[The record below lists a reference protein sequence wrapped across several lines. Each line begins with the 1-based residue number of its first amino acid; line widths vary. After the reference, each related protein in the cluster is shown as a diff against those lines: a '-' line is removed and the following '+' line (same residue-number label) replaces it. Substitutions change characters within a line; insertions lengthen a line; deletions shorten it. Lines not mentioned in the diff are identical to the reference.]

1 MTDAPKHLWHVI
13 DRRGKIANCPD
24 AHVKPCADVADAY
37 RQYTLTADADQAE
50 RDAYARGV
58 ADARKVKPLEWKL
71 DRAEC
76 EIGRYEIRDYDSG
89 DLSNHLFLVT
99 HNRVTLLSLD
109 NTLMGHRVTAQADY
123 ERRILS
129 ALTDPMQTPADT
141 GQEYDNG

>member
-1 MTDAPKHLWHVI
+1 MTDAPKHIWAWEYKGNSPWGPI
-13 DRRGKIANCPD
+13 RPD
-24 AHVKPCADVADAY
+24 LSVVTNGA
-37 RQYTLTADADQAE
+37 QYTRTDIADQAE
-50 RDAYARGV
+50 RDAYARGL

>member
-58 ADARKVKPLEWKL
+58 ADARKVKPLDMPERRNGYWGHK
-71 DRAEC
+71 DGYQVAHTHKDTFRVRFHGRVICKNIKGFSRAV
-76 EIGRYEIRDYDSG
+76 DWA
-89 DLSNHLFLVT
+89 NT
-99 HNRVTLLSLD
+99 HN
-109 NTLMGHRVTAQADY
+109 
-123 ERRILS
+123 ERRIVS
-129 ALTDPMQTPADT
+129 ALTDPMQTPVDP